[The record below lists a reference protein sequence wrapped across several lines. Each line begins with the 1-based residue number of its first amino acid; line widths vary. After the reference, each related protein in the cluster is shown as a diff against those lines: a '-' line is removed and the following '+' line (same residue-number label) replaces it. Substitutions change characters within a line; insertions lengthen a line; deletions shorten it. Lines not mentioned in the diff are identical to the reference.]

1 MKLIIT
7 RPMGDAQPLVRKLE
21 ERGHEA
27 IVAPLLKIEA
37 RSGVTLPE
45 KNYQA
50 ICITSANA
58 FASLELIGARRG
70 VPLYCVGPQS
80 AEAARRA
87 GFADVRARGG
97 NVQGLVEAI
106 ARELTVT
113 TGPLLYLSG
122 RETSGDLQGLLAAQG
137 FKVDRIV
144 AYDAVPLA
152 LSLSQTELSKA
163 DGVLLYSPRSA
174 RLWIEALAGRKVKDG
189 FIHFCL
195 SQNVARNLPLG
206 SRIRIARQPD
216 EDHML
221 SLLDQASEAE

>member
-7 RPMGDAQPLVRKLE
+7 RPMGDALPLAQKLE
-21 ERGHEA
+21 ERGHQA
-27 IVAPLLKIEA
+27 IIAPLLKIEA
-37 RSGVTLPE
+37 RAGVAPPE

-50 ICITSANA
+50 ICVTSANA
-58 FASLELIGARRG
+58 FVSPELFGARRS

-87 GFADVRARGG
+87 GFADVRERGG
-97 NVQGLVEAI
+97 NVQGLAAAI
-106 ARELTVT
+106 ASELRTND
-113 TGPLLYLSG
+113 GPLLYLSG
-122 RETSGDLQGLLAAQG
+122 QETSGDLQGLLATQG
-137 FKVDRIV
+137 FEVERVV

-152 LSLSQTELSKA
+152 LTLSQAELSQA

-174 RLWIEALAGRKVKDG
+174 RIWVEALTGRKVKDG
-189 FIHFCL
+189 FTHFCL

-206 SRIRIARQPD
+206 SRIRIAQQPD

-221 SLLDQASEAE
+221 SLLDQAGEAE

>member
-7 RPMGDAQPLVRKLE
+7 RPMGDALPLARKLE
-21 ERGHEA
+21 ERGHET
-27 IVAPLLKIEA
+27 VMAPLLKIEA
-37 RSGVTLPE
+37 RDDVILPD

-58 FASLELIGARRG
+58 FVRPELFGARRG
-70 VPLYCVGPQS
+70 LPLYCVGPQS
-80 AEAARRA
+80 AEAARQAR
-87 GFADVRARGG
+87 FTDVRERGG
-97 NVQGLVEAI
+97 NVHGLAEAI
-106 ARELTVT
+106 ARELRMID
-113 TGPLLYLSG
+113 GPLLYLSG
-122 RETSGDLQGLLAAQG
+122 QETSGDLQGLLAARG
-137 FKVDRIV
+137 FVVERVV

-152 LSLSQTELSKA
+152 LTLSQAEISLA

-174 RLWIEALAGRKVKDG
+174 RLWVELLAGRKVKDR
-189 FIHFCL
+189 FVHFCL

>member
-7 RPMGDAQPLVRKLE
+7 RPLGDALPLARKLE

-27 IVAPLLKIEA
+27 VIAPLLKIEA
-37 RSGVTLPE
+37 RDGVTLPD
-45 KNYQA
+45 KGYRA

-58 FASLELIGARRG
+58 LVASELFGARQS

-87 GFADVRARGG
+87 GFSDVRERGG
-97 NVQGLVEAI
+97 NVQALAEAI
-106 ARELTVT
+106 ARELKATA
-113 TGPLLYLSG
+113 GPLLYLSG
-122 RETSGDLQGLLAAQG
+122 QETSGDLQSLLAAHG
-137 FKVDRIV
+137 FGVDRVV
-144 AYDAVPLA
+144 AYDAMPLA
-152 LSLSQTELSKA
+152 LTLSQAELSLA

-174 RLWIEALAGRKVKDG
+174 RLWVEALAGRKVTDG
-189 FIHFCL
+189 FMHFCL

-221 SLLDQASEAE
+221 SLLDQAGEAE